1 MHIDVRQ
8 ATFTQSLALK
18 VQTCEFYHERIPTA
32 AKRKRIPTCKQQR
45 SARGWRRI
53 LFKGSFRVN
62 RPCWL
67 KIDALVSPWVRIP
80 HAADQHVY
88 WLKPPSLNQLLFQKG
103 IRTSTNNNG
112 KKSPNMEALRQVFC
126 SHWTSSNISSEH
138 LICNIHDCFG
148 LTLSCSASLQNP
160 VSIL

>member
-112 KKSPNMEALRQVFC
+112 KNHQTWKRSDKYFVHF
-126 SHWTSSNISSEH
+126 EH
-138 LICNIHDCFG
+138 LQISV
-148 LTLSCSASLQNP
+148 LSIWYVISTIVL
-160 VSIL
+160 V